1 MRELD
6 DTIFD
11 IEHESKPC
19 LSSWSKIHSCRPS
32 YLFTP
37 KNDDEVRSLFA
48 WCHQND
54 QKIRFTAGLCME
66 NNIWCPDGKHEECHT
81 IIISSLKF
89 NQILN
94 VNFHMRS
101 SHYTYLFMCVL

>member
-1 MRELD
+1 MSQNHVFLHGQNYILAVRL
-6 DTIFD
+6 ISSHRKMKMKFD
-11 IEHESKPC
+11 
-19 LSSWSKIHSCRPS
+19 R
-32 YLFTP
+32 YLHGVI
-37 KNDDEVRSLFA
+37 K
-48 WCHQND
+48 ND
-54 QKIRFTAGLCME
+54 QKIRFTAGLCMD